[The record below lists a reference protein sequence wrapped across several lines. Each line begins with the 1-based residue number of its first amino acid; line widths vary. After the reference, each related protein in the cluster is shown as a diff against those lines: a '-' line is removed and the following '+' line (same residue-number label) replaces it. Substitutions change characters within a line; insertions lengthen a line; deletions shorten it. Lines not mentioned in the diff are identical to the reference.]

1 MSNLSLVGFEDVNVG
16 TGIPELIKEITL
28 EQFAMYS
35 AVCWDF
41 HPMHYDSAT
50 GQKLGFKEAFAD
62 GPMLAAFLGQ
72 VATSWLGGQS
82 RIYRLKT
89 RYLKPVFPGDTL
101 YCSGSVLGKSDSPNH
116 SIDCEVWANNQDGD
130 RVASGIVSVSMYNSA

>member
-1 MSNLSLVGFEDVNVG
+1 MSNPNMVQFEDVDVG
-16 TGIPELIKEITL
+16 TGIPELVKEITL

-50 GQKLGFKEAFAD
+50 GQRLGFKEAFAD

-72 VATSWLGGQS
+72 VATSWLGSQS
-82 RIYRLKT
+82 RISRLRT

-101 YCSGSVLGKSDSPNH
+101 YCSGSVLGKSEDVGYSVE
-116 SIDCEVWANNQDGD
+116 CEVWANNQDGD
-130 RVASGIVSVSMYNSA
+130 RVASGLVSVSLSKTG

>member
-1 MSNLSLVGFEDVNVG
+1 MSNSNMVQFEDVDVG
-16 TGIPELIKEITL
+16 TGIPEIVKEITL

-50 GQKLGFKEAFAD
+50 GQRLGFKEAFAD

-72 VATSWLGGQS
+72 VPTSWLGSQS
-82 RIYRLKT
+82 RITRLRT

-101 YCSGSVLGKSDSPNH
+101 YCSGSVLGKAEDVGYSVE
-116 SIDCEVWANNQDGD
+116 CEVWANNQDGD
-130 RVASGIVSVSMYNSA
+130 RVASGLVSVSLSKTG